1 MMGDLIGPYRVLR
14 TLGAGGMGEVYLAE
28 RADAQFE
35 QQVAIK
41 VVNGGALGRGVHS
54 RLRMERQ
61 ILAQLDHP
69 NIAHL
74 LDGGSLADGSAYI
87 VMEYVDGVAI
97 DVYCDTN
104 RLDTNSRLKL
114 FQTVCAAV
122 HYAHQ
127 NLIVHRDLKPSNILV
142 TSAGIPKLLDFGI
155 AKLLDERQAGSH
167 TLAVTHADIRVMTP
181 DHASPEQVRG
191 QAITTASDVYVLGV
205 LLYKLLAGTGPFVIS
220 SMRLVEI
227 ERAICEKDPQPA
239 SQSVSLGHS
248 EEASAIAD
256 ARATTPKRLRRTLSG
271 DLDNIVAMAMRKEP
285 ERRYGSAQQ
294 MAGDIQRYLDGMPVI
309 ARRDTLS
316 YRTTKFVKRHW
327 LPVSAG
333 VSAAFLIIAFATTT
347 YEQSIHIAA
356 ERDQVAQQREV
367 AEHERARAEEV
378 SKFLVNL
385 FKLSDPEENRGNQVT
400 ARELLDSGAK
410 RLEAG
415 LKDQPATK
423 AALLSTVGAVYDS
436 LGQYKEAEP
445 LLDEALRLQPKSSD
459 AARIDTLMELGR
471 AQMGA
476 GNFAAA
482 NAPLQEALHLSQGA
496 FGAGSAE
503 AGRALWQL
511 GWLRYQLGRLDE
523 AKQLYTQSLAIL
535 ERSSAPA
542 VDVAAVL
549 DDLAKVYTRT
559 QQWALAKTTF
569 EQALEIDRRELGV
582 DHPRLAARVG
592 NLALVAQN
600 MGDFKLAESLYR
612 EAIKRNEQA
621 YGDRHPETAS
631 SKGNFALLLQR
642 EGRIAEAEELSRS
655 SLAIRLSLYGP
666 DHFMVGYSHASLAML
681 LHEKGDLPASEREF
695 REALATYTKALPEN
709 HPYRAAALMHFARL
723 QVDRG
728 KADEALAM
736 STESVKIWS
745 ATSSTTSPLLAQ
757 ARAIHAYALEHLNR
771 STEAASELEAALPIL
786 LAARGS
792 DDPGVRRAQLW
803 LKAAQPGSLQ
813 TASTG
818 SSRRPQIV
826 QLH

>member
-1 MMGDLIGPYRVLR
+1 M
-14 TLGAGGMGEVYLAE
+14 
-28 RADAQFE
+28 
-35 QQVAIK
+35 
-41 VVNGGALGRGVHS
+41 
-54 RLRMERQ
+54 
-61 ILAQLDHP
+61 
-69 NIAHL
+69 
-74 LDGGSLADGSAYI
+74 
-87 VMEYVDGVAI
+87 
-97 DVYCDTN
+97 
-104 RLDTNSRLKL
+104 
-114 FQTVCAAV
+114 
-122 HYAHQ
+122 
-127 NLIVHRDLKPSNILV
+127 
-142 TSAGIPKLLDFGI
+142 
-155 AKLLDERQAGSH
+155 
-167 TLAVTHADIRVMTP
+167 
-181 DHASPEQVRG
+181 
-191 QAITTASDVYVLGV
+191 
-205 LLYKLLAGTGPFVIS
+205 
-220 SMRLVEI
+220 
-227 ERAICEKDPQPA
+227 
-239 SQSVSLGHS
+239 
-248 EEASAIAD
+248 
-256 ARATTPKRLRRTLSG
+256 SG

-294 MAGDIQRYLDGMPVI
+294 MASDIQRYLDGMPVI

-316 YRTTKFVKRHW
+316 YRATKFVKRHW

-347 YEQSIHIAA
+347 YEQSIRIAA

-367 AEHERARAEEV
+367 TEHERARAEEV

-445 LLDEALRLQPKSSD
+445 LLDEALRLQPKSSG

-482 NAPLQEALHLSQGA
+482 NDPLQEALHLSQSA
-496 FGAGSAE
+496 FGAGSAA

-542 VDVAAVL
+542 ADVAAVL

-569 EQALEIDRRELGV
+569 EQALEIDRRELGD

-695 REALATYTKALPEN
+695 REALATYNKALPEN
-709 HPYRAAALMHFARL
+709 HQYRAAALMHFARL
-723 QVDRG
+723 RVDRG
-728 KADEALAM
+728 KPDEALAM
-736 STESVKIWS
+736 STESVKIWVQPRQR
-745 ATSSTTSPLLAQ
+745 A
-757 ARAIHAYALEHLNR
+757 ARYSRKPAR
-771 STEAASELEAALPIL
+771 STPML
-786 LAARGS
+786 LN
-792 DDPGVRRAQLW
+792 
-803 LKAAQPGSLQ
+803 
-813 TASTG
+813 
-818 SSRRPQIV
+818 I
-826 QLH
+826 